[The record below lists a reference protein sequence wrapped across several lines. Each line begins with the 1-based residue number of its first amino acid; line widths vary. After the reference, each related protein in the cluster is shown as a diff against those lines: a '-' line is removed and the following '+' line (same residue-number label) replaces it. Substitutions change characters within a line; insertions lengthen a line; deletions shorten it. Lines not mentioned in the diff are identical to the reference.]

1 MKVPAT
7 RPFFSDDDIAYITK
21 YFTGILRGESFLSM
35 GKYAEEFE
43 ASFATYTGTEHAV
56 ACNSGT
62 SALELIFRG
71 LAVEGKEVI
80 VPSNTFIAT
89 PIAILNAG
97 ATPVFADCGDD
108 MSLDPAD
115 TARKITPGTAAIAHV
130 HIGGIVSRGIT
141 QIKKLCG
148 DHQLHLVEDAA
159 QAHGSVCN
167 GQKAGTFGSAAG
179 FSFFSTKVM
188 TTGEGGMVTTNDPE
202 LVRKMKSMREFGKV
216 RKGIYVNFHESF
228 GYNWRMPEV
237 SALMGIR
244 QLAMLE
250 RFIARRREIVAM
262 YDEQL
267 RGVADVTIVDPESHG
282 HYNGFKYIIVIPNH
296 DRAKVHQEL
305 VKAGISPS
313 GYIYESPL
321 HKLLVF
327 PDSNDMS
334 LPNTEFLC
342 SQHMCLPVF
351 FGMAD
356 EQVAYVSNT
365 LQAVLANKENRQL
378 AMV

>member
-1 MKVPAT
+1 
-7 RPFFSDDDIAYITK
+7 
-21 YFTGILRGESFLSM
+21 
-35 GKYAEEFE
+35 
-43 ASFATYTGTEHAV
+43 
-56 ACNSGT
+56 
-62 SALELIFRG
+62 
-71 LAVEGKEVI
+71 
-80 VPSNTFIAT
+80 
-89 PIAILNAG
+89 
-97 ATPVFADCGDD
+97 
-108 MSLDPAD
+108 
-115 TARKITPGTAAIAHV
+115 
-130 HIGGIVSRGIT
+130 
-141 QIKKLCG
+141 
-148 DHQLHLVEDAA
+148 
-159 QAHGSVCN
+159 
-167 GQKAGTFGSAAG
+167 
-179 FSFFSTKVM
+179 M

-216 RKGIYVNFHESF
+216 RKGIYVNVHESF

-313 GYIYESPL
+313 GYIYEIPQ
-321 HKLLVF
+321 HKLPVF